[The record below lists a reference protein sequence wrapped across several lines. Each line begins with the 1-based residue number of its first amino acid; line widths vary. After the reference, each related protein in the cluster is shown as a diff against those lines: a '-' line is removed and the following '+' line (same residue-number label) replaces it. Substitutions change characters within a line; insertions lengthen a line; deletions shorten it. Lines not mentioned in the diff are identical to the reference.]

1 MHSGKLTVRPVVAAV
16 AVGLVS
22 VGAVVPAYA
31 GERSGV
37 ATGRQDSTGITA
49 GALDEQTP
57 HVRQVAAKPRSN
69 RPTCV
74 GADGTVGPV
83 AYQRVP
89 DDLLI
94 EEEKSLIAEGGG
106 IYWKTCG
113 GQPQAKY
120 SGTGHGGIYIP
131 PRTRGGPPANPADL
145 AEEALERTPLP
156 EPVIEMAPRPEF
168 TQLVNLPVFLWLG
181 PESWKTF
188 TASATAGSVTSTVTA
203 TPKRVIWDM
212 GTGDTVVCDG
222 PSLPYD
228 PALSDE
234 ANPSTCRYTYRR
246 SSAGQ
251 PDQAFVVTATVEWE
265 TTWTVTGA
273 AGGGGLGTIA
283 RSASTKVTVAELQ
296 ALNIYD
302 RP

>member
-1 MHSGKLTVRPVVAAV
+1 MRARPLATRTVAIAAAVVAVLVVDVRPAA
-16 AVGLVS
+16 AQVGWGL
-22 VGAVVPAYA
+22 
-31 GERSGV
+31 
-37 ATGRQDSTGITA
+37 QDDSAITA
-49 GALDEQTP
+49 GATDPGSSPATA
-57 HVRQVAAKPRSN
+57 QVSRRRRGVAMCTA
-69 RPTCV
+69 
-74 GADGTVGPV
+74 ADGTVGRVGYEPV
-83 AYQRVP
+83 PAE
-89 DDLLI
+89 LLI
-94 EEEKSLIAEGGG
+94 DEQKAQVAEGGG

-113 GQPQAKY
+113 GQTQLKY
-120 SGTGHGGIYIP
+120 SGTGNGGIYVP
-131 PRTRGGPPANPADL
+131 PRTRGGPPANPGDL

-188 TASATAGSVTSTVTA
+188 TASASAGPVTSTVTA

-222 PSLPYD
+222 PGLPYD

-251 PDQAFVVTATVEWE
+251 PDQAFVVTATLEWE
-265 TTWTVTGA
+265 TTWSVTGA
-273 AGGGGLGTIA
+273 AGGGGLGTVA
-283 RSASTKVTVAELQ
+283 RSSSTKVTVAELQ